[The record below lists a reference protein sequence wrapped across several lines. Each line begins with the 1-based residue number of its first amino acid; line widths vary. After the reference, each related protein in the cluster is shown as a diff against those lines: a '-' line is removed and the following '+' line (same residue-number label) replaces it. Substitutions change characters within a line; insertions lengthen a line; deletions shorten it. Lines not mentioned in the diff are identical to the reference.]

1 MRASLDTGHSLPK
14 PDGILFNGRGPEE
27 TFFAFEPGE
36 FVFFLLLIYYIV
48 CIYL

>member
-1 MRASLDTGHSLPK
+1 MRASLDAGHSLPN

-36 FVFFLLLIYYIV
+36 FFSSFKNITL
-48 CIYL
+48 YL